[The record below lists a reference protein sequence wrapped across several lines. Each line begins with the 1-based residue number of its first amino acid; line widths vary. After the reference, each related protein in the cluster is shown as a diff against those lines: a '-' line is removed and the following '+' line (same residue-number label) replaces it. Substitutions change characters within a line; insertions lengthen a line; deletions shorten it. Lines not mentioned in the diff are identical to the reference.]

1 MGNSE
6 SPLSI
11 LRSHTKNKEKDSN
24 WCCVNH
30 VFSLWVIL
38 PPRVCKNYFLWVWTN
53 RRYYSGFWCSRT
65 QLYTKN
71 RICQCSLFSLNFLVY
86 QSHWKDWPWAE
97 GWDTTCVPDQCHRPM
112 GTWWLTGGRS
122 FHTSLDLTVMLW
134 EVAQPLLTH
143 ELLSTVSGCC
153 LGWGLSVGGIEVKC
167 K

>member
-24 WCCVNH
+24 WCVNH

-38 PPRVCKNYFLWVWTN
+38 PQGCAKITSFECEQIIGITVVFGAPELNFIQKIVFV
-53 RRYYSGFWCSRT
+53 SVH
-65 QLYTKN
+65 
-71 RICQCSLFSLNFLVY
+71 FSLWISLCINLIGRTGLELRDGTQHVC
-86 QSHWKDWPWAE
+86 QISATDPWGPDGSLEDVPSILHSISQWCCERWP
-97 GWDTTCVPDQCHRPM
+97 
-112 GTWWLTGGRS
+112 
-122 FHTSLDLTVMLW
+122 SLC
-134 EVAQPLLTH
+134 LLTSCRR
-143 ELLSTVSGCC
+143 LSSGCC